1 MLWRRL
7 EDMKVTWPIA
17 VLVVF
22 VVAFVVV
29 VVVVL
34 AAAVLREP
42 LG

>member
-7 EDMKVTWPIA
+7 EHMKVTWPIA

-29 VVVVL
+29 VVVL

>member
-17 VLVVF
+17 VLVV
-22 VVAFVVV
+22 AFVLVL
-29 VVVVL
+29 VL